1 MTDRGS
7 VCEKLLCGPPILN
20 RRPVVI
26 QQGTTCIKRTVVSLA
41 IRVMID
47 RKPYR
52 VVRELTAPER
62 EILQAAR
69 ADAEAEQESILEQAR
84 EAKNAW
90 QETRQVVD
98 LLIAELKAERERQ
111 ALSLADVEE
120 RTGIRRSVLSRL
132 ENDATSNP
140 TMLTL
145 QRYAVALGL
154 SLPAEL
160 TNAQ

>member
-1 MTDRGS
+1 MITQKPHRIFRKITANESD
-7 VCEKLLCGPPILN
+7 ILK
-20 RRPVVI
+20 P
-26 QQGTTCIKRTVVSLA
+26 A
-41 IRVMID
+41 
-47 RKPYR
+47 RK
-52 VVRELTAPER
+52 
-62 EILQAAR
+62 
-69 ADAEAEQESILEQAR
+69 DAEEEKESILEQAR

-90 QETRQVVD
+90 LKTRQVVD
-98 LLIAELKAERERQ
+98 VLIAELKAERERQ

-154 SLPAEL
+154 SLRAEL
-160 TNAQ
+160 TNTQ

>member
-1 MTDRGS
+1 MVT
-7 VCEKLLCGPPILN
+7 
-20 RRPVVI
+20 
-26 QQGTTCIKRTVVSLA
+26 
-41 IRVMID
+41 
-47 RKPYR
+47 RKPHR
-52 VVRELTAPER
+52 VIRELTSRER
-62 EILQAAR
+62 EILQSAR
-69 ADAEAEQESILEQAR
+69 VDAEAEKESILEQAR

-98 LLIAELKAERERQ
+98 VLIAKLKTERERQ

-154 SLPAEL
+154 SLRAEL
-160 TNAQ
+160 TNAH

>member
-1 MTDRGS
+1 MTDRKPHRIVRDLTPG
-7 VCEKLLCGPPILN
+7 E
-20 RRPVVI
+20 R
-26 QQGTTCIKRTVVSLA
+26 SL
-41 IRVMID
+41 
-47 RKPYR
+47 
-52 VVRELTAPER
+52 
-62 EILQAAR
+62 LQAAR
-69 ADAEAEQESILEQAR
+69 ADAENEKDSILEQAR
-84 EAKNAW
+84 GAKAAW
-90 QETRQVVD
+90 LESRSVVD
-98 LLIAELKAERERQ
+98 VLIANLKAERERQ

>member
-1 MTDRGS
+1 MQDRTGLAS
-7 VCEKLLCGPPILN
+7 GAFFVFARCSPTKAILPN
-20 RRPVVI
+20 LDFRHGASWRN
-26 QQGTTCIKRTVVSLA
+26 
-41 IRVMID
+41 MID
-47 RKPYR
+47 RKPHR
-52 VVRELTAPER
+52 NFRELTAGER

-69 ADAEAEQESILEQAR
+69 ADAEAERESILEQAR

-98 LLIAELKAERERQ
+98 VLIAKLKAERERQ

-154 SLPAEL
+154 SLRAEL
-160 TNAQ
+160 MKTH